1 MRAARRRADVT
12 MLSQGSPAAV
22 GSFDDKRGM
31 AQQDFNLAIP
41 DGPVALDDA
50 VKAAV
55 DAAKGAADATPTVL
69 DATSAAAGAAPA
81 AADSTTALAQIAA
94 DAQKAAAR
102 ITAQGAANV
111 AEVTARAQTEAAQI
125 TANGAEQAAQI
136 TADGAD
142 KVAHTSGDALTL
154 SSTINAEALMWS
166 STINAEALIFVAIV
180 GFVGMAVSRV
190 SNDDPIRTK
199 VKQLTPPRW
208 SEAND
213 AKSLYASLPT
223 SWTKTLPSESPSPRE
238 MGKGENNGEDCAPIL
253 RARDHGDI
261 EKFIPPSGPSEASE
275 VAVPNQYIC
284 SITAEIMTDPV
295 NTVHLSLP

>member
-1 MRAARRRADVT
+1 MQLRLLQVLLRLLQIQRPRPRLHKSLQVHRQKEAAQIGAE
-12 MLSQGSPAAV
+12 GAAQV
-22 GSFDDKRGM
+22 AEITAG
-31 AQQDFNLAIP
+31 AQKE
-41 DGPVALDDA
+41 VAQIT
-50 VKAAV
+50 
-55 DAAKGAADATPTVL
+55 AKGAEQV
-69 DATSAAAGAAPA
+69 
-81 AADSTTALAQIAA
+81 AQIAA
-94 DAQKAAAR
+94 
-102 ITAQGAANV
+102 
-111 AEVTARAQTEAAQI
+111 E
-125 TANGAEQAAQI
+125 
-136 TADGAD
+136 GAD

-154 SSTINAEALMWS
+154 S

-295 NTVHLSLP
+295 NTVCI